1 MASTGAEMKLD
12 CQPKL
17 PVTPRPICI
26 VGAGGIVRDAHLPAY
41 RLAGFEVA
49 GICDLNCARAV
60 ELAAQFGIKKVCA
73 DVRELVATAP
83 PHAVF
88 DLAIGPAQFAST
100 LEQLPDGAVVQ
111 LQKPMGESLAQA
123 QAILAVCRRKKLIAS
138 VNLQLRY
145 APFVLAARALIA
157 QGLIGELYDLE
168 VRLTAHTPWDHFPS
182 VMHESRL
189 EILYHSIHH
198 LDLIRSFLGNP
209 KSVLAKTLRHPAKQ
223 LSSTRSTI
231 LMDYGDTLHAVV
243 NTNHDHEFGAA
254 QQESFIKWE
263 GTRGAIKAKMG
274 LLMNYPAGVPDK
286 FEFCLLE
293 PGQPPVWREEKLAG
307 TWFPHGFIGTMGAL
321 QRYAEG
327 SENALPAS
335 VEDVVHTM
343 AVVDAAYESSTRGG
357 VPFTALK

>member
-1 MASTGAEMKLD
+1 MHLD
-12 CQPKL
+12 HQPKL
-17 PVTPRPICI
+17 PVAPRPICI

-41 RLAGFEVA
+41 QLAGFEVA
-49 GICDLNCARAV
+49 GICDLQRERAT
-60 ELAAQFGIKKVCA
+60 ELAAKFRIKKVCA
-73 DVRELVATAP
+73 DTRELVAAAP
-83 PHAVF
+83 PNAVF
-88 DLAIGPAQFAST
+88 DLAIHPASIAAT
-100 LEQLPDGAVVQ
+100 LALLPDGAVVQ
-111 LQKPMGESLAQA
+111 IQKPMGESLAQA
-123 QAILAVCRRKKLIAS
+123 QEILAVCRRKKLVAS

-145 APFVLAARALIA
+145 APFVLAARSLIA
-157 QGLIGELYDLE
+157 QGLLGEIYDME
-168 VRLTAHTPWDHFPS
+168 IRLTAHTPWDHFPS
-182 VMHESRL
+182 VMHEPRL

-198 LDLIRSFLGNP
+198 VDLVRSFLGNP
-209 KSVLAKTLRHPAKQ
+209 QSVSAKTLKHPAKK

-231 LMDYGDTLHAVV
+231 LFDYGDTVHAVV

-274 LLMNYPAGVPDK
+274 LLMNYPDGVPDQ
-286 FEFCLLE
+286 FEFCLLT

-327 SENALPAS
+327 SETTLPAS

-343 AVVDAAYESSTRGG
+343 AVVDAAYASSARGG
-357 VPFTALK
+357 VKLGS